1 MRDSFR
7 LYLSEFIGTFILV
20 FVATGAVIVND
31 VSGGVVTHV
40 GIALATGLVVMVVV
54 YSIGDVSGAHIN
66 PAVTLGF
73 MLARRFPLSRF
84 FQYIAAQCLGAV
96 LASVLLSYLFQQHTS
111 LATTAPSG
119 PVMQSFLMEVVLTFM
134 LMFVI
139 LSVSTGSME
148 KGIMAGSAIGA
159 FIGLAVLFAGPI
171 SGASMNPARSL
182 APALVSMDLGYLWIY
197 LTAPFIGAALSVIAF
212 RLVHKP
218 YRAFC

>member
-1 MRDSFR
+1 MLNDSLR
-7 LYLSEFIGTFILV
+7 LYLAEFIGTFMLV

-31 VSGGVVTHV
+31 ASGGVVTHV
-40 GIALATGLVVMVVV
+40 GIAIATGLVVMVVV

-73 MLARRFPLSRF
+73 MLASRFPLNRF
-84 FQYIAAQCLGAV
+84 FQYLIAQCLGAV
-96 LASVLLSYLFQQHTS
+96 LASLLLSYLFAEHTN
-111 LATTAPSG
+111 LATTVPGG
-119 PVMQSFLMEVVLTFM
+119 PVLQSFLMETVLTFM

-182 APALVSMDLGYLWIY
+182 APALVSLDFGPLWIY
-197 LTAPFIGAALSVIAF
+197 LTAPFIGAAIAVVAF

-218 YRAFC
+218 Y

>member
-1 MRDSFR
+1 MKDSLR
-7 LYLSEFIGTFILV
+7 LYLAELIGTFILV

-31 VSGGVVTHV
+31 VSGGSLTHV
-40 GIALATGLVVMVVV
+40 GIAIATGLVVMVVV

-73 MLARRFPLSRF
+73 MLAGRFPIGRF
-84 FQYIAAQCLGAV
+84 VQYLGAQCIGAI
-96 LASVLLSYLFQQHTS
+96 LASLLLGYLFQEHTN
-111 LATTAPSG
+111 LATSVPAG
-119 PVMQSFLMEVVLTFM
+119 PEMQSFILEIIITFM

-182 APALVSMDLGYLWIY
+182 APAIVTMDYTSLWIY
-197 LTAPFIGAALSVIAF
+197 LTAPFIGAAIAVVAF
-212 RLVHKP
+212 RLVHKT
-218 YRAFC
+218 Y